1 MVQITANDSR
11 AFFNDGNASKLHVLE
26 ELGLKPVYFCIQA
39 FKALDVAR
47 IKKWMLF
54 SKLLLKENKGVKC
67 QKSESKR
74 KERIQT
80 MALGNFKQFQQL

>member
-39 FKALDVAR
+39 FKALDVAH
-47 IKKWMLF
+47 IKKVDAVLKTAAERKYGGEV
-54 SKLLLKENKGVKC
+54 SK
-67 QKSESKR
+67 KR
-74 KERIQT
+74 K
-80 MALGNFKQFQQL
+80 